1 MADRFLPAPEAGA
14 AGCMIAVII
23 HPSSGGRLAES
34 TRLLLYWRHRDSR
47 HRRLTCC
54 RLILWM
60 VEAKRM
66 NLETSPSAKELL
78 FITVIG
84 QDKKGIVA
92 RISGL
97 LYESNINIEDI
108 SQGIMEGYFVMTMAV
123 DMREAHCDL
132 ETLGAALQALGDDM
146 GMRIQIQ
153 HQNVFK
159 MMHRI

>member
-1 MADRFLPAPEAGA
+1 MD
-14 AGCMIAVII
+14 
-23 HPSSGGRLAES
+23 
-34 TRLLLYWRHRDSR
+34 
-47 HRRLTCC
+47 
-54 RLILWM
+54 
-60 VEAKRM
+60 
-66 NLETSPSAKELL
+66 KELL

-108 SQGIMEGYFVMTMAV
+108 SQGIMEGFFVMTMAV
-123 DMREAHCDL
+123 DMSEASQNL
-132 ETLGAALQALGDDM
+132 EALNTRLQTLGDEM